1 MINLLGII
9 AKNIDPD
16 KAAHIYRNKILSYR
30 ELNKKSDSLAYYIK
44 NRLKDNRRPVVVFGH
59 KDPLMIICF
68 LAVAKSGRAYIP
80 IDTST
85 PEHRIKDIINDS
97 RCEIVLSSENINFDG
112 PAGNILK
119 PDELHRII
127 EDCNSHAS
135 GMTWDVSSDAPFYIM
150 YTSGSTG
157 KPKGVVVTLQNLT
170 SFIDW
175 SLSLCKCD
183 KDSVFLNQAPF
194 SFDLSVMDLYTSLA
208 SGSTLFSIDKPA
220 IENLR
225 EAISLFKESHI
236 THWVSTPSFIDL
248 CFSTAHFN
256 AELLPSLKKTF
267 FCGEVLSNNTA
278 KKIRERFP
286 QTEIINLY
294 GPTEATVA
302 VTSVKITD
310 KMIEDNSPLPVGH
323 CKKDCIL
330 EISGACAEGEK
341 GEIIIFGESVALE
354 YYENPELTRE
364 KFIKKNQSGEI
375 LRGYKTGDKGYI
387 KDSLL
392 YYCGRNDFQIKLNGY
407 RIELEDIENNIRACN
422 NVRNAVILP
431 KYADQKIMSLISFV
445 SLEDKSRDSN
455 EESLRIR
462 KYLSER
468 VPAYMI
474 PRKIAIVEELPMNAN
489 GKVNR
494 QKLAEGIA
502 NGSI

>member
-1 MINLLGII
+1 MTNLLDHI
-9 AKNIDPD
+9 AKFKDSD
-16 KAAHIYRNKILSYR
+16 KAAHIYRNKVISYS
-30 ELNKKSDSLAYYIK
+30 ELNKNSDSLAYYIK
-44 NRLKDNRRPVVVFGH
+44 NRLKDSSAPIVVFGH

-80 IDTST
+80 IDISM
-85 PEHRIKDIINDS
+85 PENRIIDIINDS
-97 RCEIVLSSENINFDG
+97 RCEMILSTESMDFNSQVIDLLT
-112 PAGNILK
+112 ADDLY
-119 PDELHRII
+119 RII
-127 EDCNSHAS
+127 EDCNANFSK
-135 GMTWDVSSDAPFYIM
+135 MELDVNTHAPFYIM

-157 KPKGVVVTLQNLT
+157 KPKGVVVTLQNIN

-175 SLSLCKCD
+175 SLSISNCD
-183 KDSVFLNQAPF
+183 QNTIFLNQAPF

-225 EAISLFKESHI
+225 EAISLFKESKI

-248 CFSTAHFN
+248 CLSTNHFN
-256 AELLPSLKKTF
+256 AELLPSLKMAL
-267 FCGEVLSNNTA
+267 FCGEILSTNTA

-286 QTEIINLY
+286 QTEIINFY

-310 KMIEDNSPLPVGH
+310 GMIADNSPLPVGH
-323 CKKDCIL
+323 CKKDCFL
-330 EISGACAEGEK
+330 EISGARNEGEK
-341 GEIIIFGESVALE
+341 GEIIIFGDSVALE
-354 YYENPELTRE
+354 YYENPELTKA
-364 KFIKKNQSGEI
+364 KFIKKNLNGET

-387 KDSLL
+387 KESLL

-407 RIELEDIENNIRACN
+407 RIELEDIENNIRSCE
-422 NVRNAVILP
+422 NVRNAIILP
-431 KYADQKIMSLISFV
+431 KYADQKISSLIAFV
-445 SLEDKSRDSN
+445 SLEDKSRDIN

-462 KYLSER
+462 KDLAGR

-474 PRKIAIVEELPMNAN
+474 PRKIAIVIELPMNAN

-494 QKLAEGIA
+494 QKLAEVIA
-502 NGSI
+502 NGSL